1 MAQPSE
7 NRPTG
12 STDGPVLAAFDG
24 SAAGATL
31 EPAPDLPPPG
41 SSGSSDL
48 LPPASPDL
56 LPPASPDLLPPASP
70 DLLPPASPDLLPPAG
85 TEKRVRVRVPW
96 TRVSAAWLG
105 IWTGAVAL
113 ILLIIFVAQNTANV
127 RIDFLWMSGSVSLAV
142 ALLVAGVGGALI
154 AMAVAAARIIQLRRL
169 VHRGR

>member
-1 MAQPSE
+1 
-7 NRPTG
+7 
-12 STDGPVLAAFDG
+12 
-24 SAAGATL
+24 
-31 EPAPDLPPPG
+31 
-41 SSGSSDL
+41 
-48 LPPASPDL
+48 
-56 LPPASPDLLPPASP
+56 
-70 DLLPPASPDLLPPAG
+70 
-85 TEKRVRVRVPW
+85 
-96 TRVSAAWLG
+96 VSAAWLG

>member
-1 MAQPSE
+1 MAQPPE
-7 NRPTG
+7 NRPNA
-12 STDGPVLAAFDG
+12 STNEPFLAPFDG
-24 SAAGATL
+24 SAGGTTV
-31 EPAPDLPPPG
+31 EPAPDLPPAG
-41 SSGSSDL
+41 SSGS
-48 LPPASPDL
+48 A
-56 LPPASPDLLPPASP
+56 

-154 AMAVAAARIIQLRRL
+154 AMAVAAARIVQLRRL

>member
-41 SSGSSDL
+41 SSGSS
-48 LPPASPDL
+48 
-56 LPPASPDLLPPASP
+56 DLLPPASP

>member
-1 MAQPSE
+1 MAQPPE
-7 NRPTG
+7 NRPNA
-12 STDGPVLAAFDG
+12 STNEPFLAPFDG
-24 SAAGATL
+24 SAGGTTV

-41 SSGSSDL
+41 SSGSS
-48 LPPASPDL
+48 
-56 LPPASPDLLPPASP
+56 

>member
-1 MAQPSE
+1 MSLILGDGWRTVIRGILDVMAQPSE

-41 SSGSSDL
+41 SSGSS
-48 LPPASPDL
+48 
-56 LPPASPDLLPPASP
+56 

>member
-1 MAQPSE
+1 MAQPPE
-7 NRPTG
+7 NRPNA
-12 STDGPVLAAFDG
+12 STNEPFLAPFDG
-24 SAAGATL
+24 SAGGTTV
-31 EPAPDLPPPG
+31 EPAPDLPPAG
-41 SSGSSDL
+41 SSGSS
-48 LPPASPDL
+48 
-56 LPPASPDLLPPASP
+56 DLLPPASP

>member
-1 MAQPSE
+1 MAQPPD
-7 NRPTG
+7 NRPNA
-12 STDGPVLAAFDG
+12 STNEPFLAPFDG
-24 SAAGATL
+24 SAGGTTV
-31 EPAPDLPPPG
+31 EPAPDLPPAG

-48 LPPASPDL
+48 LPPASPDRL
-56 LPPASPDLLPPASP
+56 QPASPDLLPS
-70 DLLPPASPDLLPPAG
+70 ASPDLLPPAG

>member
-1 MAQPSE
+1 MAQPPE
-7 NRPTG
+7 NRPNA
-12 STDGPVLAAFDG
+12 STNEPFLAPFDG
-24 SAAGATL
+24 SAGGTTV
-31 EPAPDLPPPG
+31 EPAPDLPPAG
-41 SSGSSDL
+41 SSGS
-48 LPPASPDL
+48 A
-56 LPPASPDLLPPASP
+56 DLLPPASP

-154 AMAVAAARIIQLRRL
+154 AMAVAAARIVQLRRL